1 MIEQLAIQKLLRS
14 QLLIAQSKNPKY
26 SLRSYS
32 RKLGINA
39 GALSAIINGKRNV
52 SKEMAGKITRKL
64 LIDPQERVEIL
75 NLFPEIRKYRNTD
88 EMKQDEG
95 AKYLEIEASTFKLI
109 AEWEH
114 FAILSLVNT
123 DDFKNCPKSIS
134 ERLGISKF
142 RAQEV
147 LERLIVLG
155 FLKLDPE
162 GILRR
167 LKAKIRSSD
176 ETVSL
181 SVKKSHE
188 ESFELAKESL
198 HRDSLNQ
205 RDFTSITMTFNPD
218 KMSVAKEMIRKFQDE
233 LSEVMESGTSKE
245 VYRLSVQLFPLTKL
259 QNTKNTFKESL
270 Q

>member
-1 MIEQLAIQKLLRS
+1 MDEQLAIQKLLRS
-14 QLLIAQSKNPKY
+14 QLLTAQSKNPKY

-32 RKLGINA
+32 RKLGMNP
-39 GALSAIINGKRNV
+39 GALSSIMNGKRNV

-75 NLFPEIRKYRNTD
+75 KLFPEIRKYRNTE
-88 EMKQDEG
+88 EMKNDEG
-95 AKYLEIEASTFKLI
+95 TNYLEIESSTFKLI

-114 FAILSLVNT
+114 FAVLSLLKT
-123 DDFKNCPKSIS
+123 IDFKHCHQWIG

-147 LERLIVLG
+147 IERLLSLG
-155 FLKLDPE
+155 FLEIDQD
-162 GILRR
+162 GS
-167 LKAKIRSSD
+167 LKRVKANIRSSD

-188 ESFELAKESL
+188 ENFELARESL
-198 HRDSLNQ
+198 QRDSLSE
-205 RDFTSITMTFNPD
+205 RDFTSITMSVDPE
-218 KMSVAKEMIRKFQDE
+218 KMKVAKEMIRKFQDE
-233 LSEVMESGTSKE
+233 LSETMESGNKKE
-245 VYRLSVQLFPLTKL
+245 VYRLSIQLFPLTKL
-259 QNTKNTFKESL
+259 SSAKSRKESL